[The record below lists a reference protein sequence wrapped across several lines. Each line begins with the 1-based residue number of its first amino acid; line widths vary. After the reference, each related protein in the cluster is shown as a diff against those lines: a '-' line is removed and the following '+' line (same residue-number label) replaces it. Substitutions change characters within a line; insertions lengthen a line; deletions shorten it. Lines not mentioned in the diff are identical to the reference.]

1 MEGAQEAGPDPSIP
15 VEAFRRRVDSG
26 FEAAVADLAAL
37 VEIPGMAWDAFDPAH
52 LESSAGAVAGLLSG
66 AGLDGVR
73 VLRAAKADGT
83 PGAPAVLARKPARS
97 GWPSVLL
104 YAHHDVQPPG
114 DPALW
119 ETPPFAQAHRHGRLY
134 GRGVAD
140 NKAGIIMHLAAFRA
154 LCAEREDNLGLGI
167 TFFIEGEEEAGSP
180 SLPSFL
186 AGHLE
191 ELAADVMVIADSGNW
206 KVGAPALTTSLR
218 GLAAGIVEV
227 RVMDH
232 ALHSGTYGGP
242 VIDALTALS
251 RVLAS
256 LHDDDGTVAVTGLGG
271 YDDGDFPEL
280 TEPGF
285 RSDARLRNGLRL
297 AGSGS
302 LASRLWTKPALSVIG
317 IDAPAVAV
325 STDTLQPVAW
335 AKVSLSVAPG
345 SSVVAAM
352 EALRRH
358 IEAHA
363 PFGAEVAF
371 IPAGMTPA
379 FRAKPGAEA
388 TLAMLSAM
396 EKAWGKPAVEMGV
409 GGSIPVAGIMAERFP
424 DATVLINGAEDPDSR
439 AHGANESID
448 LADFRNGILA
458 EALFLDQLNTDRL
471 KP

>member
-1 MEGAQEAGPDPSIP
+1 MDGAQEAVPDPSVA

-26 FEAAVADLAAL
+26 FEAAVADLGSL

-52 LESSAGAVAGLLSG
+52 LENSAAAVARLLSG
-66 AGLDGVR
+66 AGLGDVR
-73 VLRAAKADGT
+73 VVRAAKGDGT
-83 PGAPAVLARKPARS
+83 PGAPAVLARNPARS
-97 GWPSVLL
+97 GWPNVLL

-114 DPALW
+114 DQELW
-119 ETPPFAQAHRHGRLY
+119 ESPPFAPAERHGRLY

-140 NKAGIIMHLAAFRA
+140 NKAGVIMHLAAFRA
-154 LCAEREDNLGLGI
+154 LCEERGDSLGLGI

-180 SLPSFL
+180 SLPSLL
-186 AGHLE
+186 ARHE
-191 ELAADVMVIADSGNW
+191 EEFAADVMVIADSGNW
-206 KVGAPALTTSLR
+206 QVGVPALTTSLR

-227 RVMDH
+227 RVLEH

-242 VIDALTALS
+242 VIDALTVLS

-256 LHDDDGTVAVTGLGG
+256 LHDDDGNVAVSGLGG
-271 YDDGDFPEL
+271 YDDGDLPEL
-280 TEPGF
+280 TEPDF
-285 RSDARLRNGLRL
+285 RSDARLRKGVRL

-317 IDAPAVAV
+317 IDAPPVAV
-325 STDTLQPVAW
+325 STDTLQPVAR
-335 AKVSLSVAPG
+335 AKISLSVAPG

-358 IEAHA
+358 IEAHT

-379 FRAKPGAEA
+379 FKAKAGTEA
-388 TLAMLSAM
+388 TLAMLAAM
-396 EKAWGKPAVEMGV
+396 EKSWGKPAVEMGV

-424 DATVLINGAEDPDSR
+424 KAAVLINGAEDPDSR

-458 EALFLDQLNTDRL
+458 EALFLDQLNTRS
-471 KP
+471 